1 MERGKFKSLDE
12 IVLKI
17 VGKRCVNCSA
27 EFQIG
32 NFELGFYEHEDG
44 WFVESIGKTLWLY
57 ARCLNCDYQNAL
69 WKLENR

>member
-1 MERGKFKSLDE
+1 MKREKFKSLDE

-17 VGKRCVNCSA
+17 VGKRCVNCGE

-32 NFELGFYEHEDG
+32 SFELGFYEHEDG

-57 ARCLNCDYQNAL
+57 VRCLNCDYQNAL